1 MYARDC
7 WPACNSFW
15 CNGCYRIEDDGIF
28 PIRRPSDEE
37 GFAVVVEKDKHRFL
51 QGREGDHL
59 LTTFQCDLCHF
70 RNLKGHSPLDSYEDN
85 QLLLFIRR
93 ANLDAFW
100 ARETGTVKNTRRDI
114 ASIMRNASSFG
125 LKNILPK
132 MGPFPVTDS
141 HGMGLAV
148 CMLRRSLDVGKNER
162 TIQFATTQKMKSSY
176 ANVWRASING
186 NIGAVAVRDTAKMT
200 YSSCPTHGEW
210 FERFTRG
217 MHERMGDKVIQ
228 DLGITIEQMHALM
241 ERYEQRWVEAGND
254 RVIQKVTLFPALL
267 AVVAFCCALRG
278 EELPLMRLFETQAH
292 LKEAMAHPTM
302 PHVIVVLM
310 GRMKNEVSE
319 NNHIMPIVMIT
330 KTGLQPGKWI
340 QRMVKWYGE
349 VGITTGWVFRNRR
362 NETEKA
368 SASEYEDDILG
379 ELESIQKTTSN
390 IIGEHVR
397 VYDEFGVS
405 RSFRRGSDAHALNQ
419 EVSPIDIEINNRWR
433 SIDSAGGKA
442 PRLRMIH
449 HYSELKALLKSRL
462 RYSASL

>member
-1 MYARDC
+1 M
-7 WPACNSFW
+7 
-15 CNGCYRIEDDGIF
+15 EDDGSF

-37 GFAVVVEKDKHRFL
+37 GFAVVIEKDRSRFL

-70 RNLKGHSPLDSYEDN
+70 RNLKGHSPLDAYEDN
-85 QLLLFIRR
+85 QLLFYIRR

-100 ARETGTVKNTRRDI
+100 ARETGTVKNTKRDV
-114 ASIMRNASSFG
+114 ASIIRNTASFG
-125 LKNILPK
+125 LKNVLPK
-132 MGPFPVTDS
+132 MGPFPVIDS

-148 CMLRRSLDVGKNER
+148 CMLRRSLDTGKNER

-241 ERYEQRWVEAGND
+241 NRYEDRWMAAGEN
-254 RVIQKVTLFPALL
+254 RVVQKGTLFPALL
-267 AVVAFCCALRG
+267 SVVAFCCALRG

-292 LKEAMAHPTM
+292 LKEAMEHPTM

-319 NNHIMPIVMIT
+319 NNHIMPLVMIT

-340 QRMVKWYGE
+340 QRMVKWYADD
-349 VGITTGWVFRNRR
+349 GITTGWVFRNRR

-368 SASEYEDDILG
+368 AASEYEDDILG
-379 ELESIQKTTSN
+379 ELENVQRSTEN

-419 EVSPIDIEINNRWR
+419 EVSSIDIEINNRWR
-433 SIDSAGGKA
+433 SIDNAGGKA

-449 HYSELKALLKSRL
+449 HYSELRALLKSRL

>member
-1 MYARDC
+1 
-7 WPACNSFW
+7 
-15 CNGCYRIEDDGIF
+15 
-28 PIRRPSDEE
+28 
-37 GFAVVVEKDKHRFL
+37 
-51 QGREGDHL
+51 
-59 LTTFQCDLCHF
+59 
-70 RNLKGHSPLDSYEDN
+70 
-85 QLLLFIRR
+85 
-93 ANLDAFW
+93 
-100 ARETGTVKNTRRDI
+100 
-114 ASIMRNASSFG
+114 
-125 LKNILPK
+125 
-132 MGPFPVTDS
+132 
-141 HGMGLAV
+141 MGLAV
-148 CMLRRSLDVGKNER
+148 CMLRRSLDTGKNER

-241 ERYEQRWVEAGND
+241 NRYEDRWVTAGEN
-254 RVIQKVTLFPALL
+254 RVVQKGILFPALL
-267 AVVAFCCALRG
+267 SVVAFCCALRG

-292 LKEAMAHPTM
+292 LKEAMEHPTM

-319 NNHIMPIVMIT
+319 NNHIMPLVMIT
-330 KTGLQPGKWI
+330 KTGIQPGKWI
-340 QRMVKWYGE
+340 QRMVKWYADD
-349 VGITTGWVFRNRR
+349 GITTGWVFRNRR

-368 SASEYEDDILG
+368 AASEYEDDILG
-379 ELESIQKTTSN
+379 ELENVQRSTVN

-419 EVSPIDIEINNRWR
+419 EVSSIDIEINNRWR
-433 SIDSAGGKA
+433 SIDNAGGKA

-449 HYSELKALLKSRL
+449 HYSELRALLKSRL